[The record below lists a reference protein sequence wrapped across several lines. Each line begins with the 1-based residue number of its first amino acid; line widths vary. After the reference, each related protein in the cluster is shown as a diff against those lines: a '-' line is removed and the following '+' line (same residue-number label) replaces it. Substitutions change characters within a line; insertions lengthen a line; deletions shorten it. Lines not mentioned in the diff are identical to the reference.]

1 MTPEPR
7 GADLDQS
14 VRPRH
19 VTSDMDENPP
29 SPPVDAHPRWRAGAL
44 RRFRWPLWAAAM
56 SIGTGAVAFA
66 PASGADIDLDGLS
79 YSVQNADRPWSL
91 AVAEP
96 DRLRFELR
104 PGDVWSGD
112 TPVKERTE
120 IAGATIYATGSDV
133 SINYDFRV
141 APGTGNTAEWL
152 LLGQMHADDPLTAP
166 IFALELIGEHLAV
179 HIRNK
184 QPDGRYEEW
193 FAYTDDQPIVR
204 GHYYT
209 VEVRLHTHDD
219 DNGSV
224 DVWID
229 GEHVVDYAGPLGYG
243 YGSYWKHGIY
253 RAAAPE
259 TMVVDYHNFSIREEA
274 APR

>member
-1 MTPEPR
+1 
-7 GADLDQS
+7 
-14 VRPRH
+14 
-19 VTSDMDENPP
+19 
-29 SPPVDAHPRWRAGAL
+29 
-44 RRFRWPLWAAAM
+44 M
-56 SIGTGAVAFA
+56 SIATAASAFA
-66 PASGADIDLDGLS
+66 PMSGADIDIGGLS
-79 YSVQNADRPWSL
+79 YSVQNADRPWNL
-91 AVAEP
+91 AVAGP
-96 DRLRFELR
+96 DELRFELR
-104 PGDVWSGD
+104 HGDVWSGD

-120 IAGATIYATGSDV
+120 IAGETIYAAGSD
-133 SINYDFRV
+133 IRIQYEFRV
-141 APGTGNTAEWL
+141 APGARNTAQWL

-184 QPDGRYEEW
+184 QPAGRYEEW

-204 GHYYT
+204 GRYYS
-209 VEVRLHTHDD
+209 VDVRLHMHDD

-243 YGSYWKHGIY
+243 YGTYWKHGIY

-259 TMVVDYHNFSIREEA
+259 TMVVDYRNFSVSDEA
-274 APR
+274 ASR